1 MVARLVGELLLA
13 MGAPWHKGTV
23 NTPPRLENQVEKR
36 EIKWTPGL
44 CFCFVG
50 TMGVTYGMCYGFC
63 SLFAT
68 GLLNSESSV
77 GACYM

>member
-23 NTPPRLENQVEKR
+23 NTPARMENQVEKR

-50 TMGVTYGMCYGFC
+50 TMGVTIVCVMDFVHCLQQDC
-63 SLFAT
+63 
-68 GLLNSESSV
+68 
-77 GACYM
+77 